1 MKIFKSEK
9 ASLTKKRYYEFKTIA
24 ISLDLWIIYICID
37 IPYWLHTESRDE
49 YERKEKEAFEEMILA
64 FKDKK
69 FSDVIEP
76 LRPTVDPSR
85 PPIEQ

>member
-1 MKIFKSEK
+1 MKIFKSQK
-9 ASLTKKRYYEFKTIA
+9 ASLTKNRYYEFKTIA

-37 IPYWLHTESRDE
+37 IPYWLHTESRED
-49 YERKEKEAFEEMILA
+49 YERREREAFEEMMSA

-69 FSDVIEP
+69 IFDIIEIP
-76 LRPTVDPSR
+76 QPTR

>member
-24 ISLDLWIIYICID
+24 ITLDLFVIYICID
-37 IPYWLHTESRDE
+37 IPYWVNIESRDE
-49 YERKEKEAFEEMILA
+49 YERREKEAFEEMMSVFA
-64 FKDKK
+64 DKK
-69 FSDVIEP
+69 FGDLIE
-76 LRPTVDPSR
+76 LRKEDLTR